1 VHDVGVQPSRSD
13 PGVGLLVF
21 LVTAVFG
28 IQMDLTDE
36 LTPLLYI
43 LQVRGFLL
51 FMSAN
56 NTALSLSYKRFLF
69 SNAKHA
75 MKIRDDCTSVNLF

>member
-1 VHDVGVQPSRSD
+1 MPMREQL
-13 PGVGLLVF
+13 GVGLIVF

-28 IQMDLTDE
+28 IQMDLSDE
-36 LTPLLYI
+36 LTPLLNI

-56 NTALSLSYKRFLF
+56 NTAHSLLYKRALF

-75 MKIRDDCTSVNLF
+75 MKIRDDCT